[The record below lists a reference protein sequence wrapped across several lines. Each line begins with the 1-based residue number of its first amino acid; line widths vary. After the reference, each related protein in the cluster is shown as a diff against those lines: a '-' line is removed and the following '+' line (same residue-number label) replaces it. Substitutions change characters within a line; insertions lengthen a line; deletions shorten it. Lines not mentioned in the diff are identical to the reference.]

1 MAKKKSNKKLAKKR
15 VIKKSVVKKTALKKK
30 IPTQASSKKNTAN
43 TRKKTVEIL
52 LQSLQVKENSI
63 GSGLAFG
70 LIKFAWKYPKSGKAV
85 IEAVVPFMGL
95 GDGETG
101 KIDFTNNPYS
111 LADEFLFKY
120 QPQGR
125 SVIRAEVA
133 ITKRPGLVSKIISS
147 VLSKGVTLVANPL
160 VGLSLNMLLDAA
172 GLTKEKIRV
181 IGQTSFEILDDPGT
195 GLVDGQLI
203 IPQAFNVYR
212 QAKFTNEWD
221 DDEVE
226 DFEDS
231 TFSVGDDNGILTIK
245 TIEY

>member
-1 MAKKKSNKKLAKKR
+1 MAKKKSKKK
-15 VIKKSVVKKTALKKK
+15 VVKKSVVRKTTVKKTTAKKK
-30 IPTQASSKKNTAN
+30 ISARVSSKSKVDKAN
-43 TRKKTVEIL
+43 KKTVEVL

-70 LIKFAWKYPKSGKAV
+70 LIKFAWKYPKPGKAV

-95 GDGETG
+95 GDGDTG
-101 KIDFTNNPYS
+101 RIDFTSNPYS

-147 VLSKGVTLVANPL
+147 VLSKGITLVANPL

-181 IGQTSFEILDDPGT
+181 IGQTSFEIPDEPET
-195 GLVDGQLI
+195 GLVDGQLV

-212 QAKFTNEWD
+212 QAKFSNEWD

-245 TIEY
+245 TIQY